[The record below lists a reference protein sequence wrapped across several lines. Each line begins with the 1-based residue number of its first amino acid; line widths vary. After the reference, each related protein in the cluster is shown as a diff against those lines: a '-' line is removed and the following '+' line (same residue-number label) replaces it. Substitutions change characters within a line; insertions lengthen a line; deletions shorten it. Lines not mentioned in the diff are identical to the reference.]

1 MKKKW
6 NVDLETEIQVM
17 KKLNKMFQLGRE
29 LDYDT
34 IGMKCYFDE
43 MYQTQ
48 SQSNK
53 SVYPLIGG
61 FYLGDWEGDY
71 INYTQ
76 YEVDKFVQ
84 WVINYNK

>member
-34 IGMKCYFDE
+34 IGMKCYFDCDC
-43 MYQTQ
+43 
-48 SQSNK
+48 
-53 SVYPLIGG
+53 V
-61 FYLGDWEGDY
+61 
-71 INYTQ
+71 
-76 YEVDKFVQ
+76 
-84 WVINYNK
+84 